1 VRSGNHYK
9 DLPKNLRFLV
19 VVASD
24 TIISRKAKG
33 EDLQDI
39 SGEVATS
46 LIKGARFTVL
56 DRVYLPNDISAI
68 MKKVRSV
75 TFEGHADVII
85 ISGGTG
91 LGARDITVEAVTP
104 LFDKAL
110 PGFGE
115 FFRRLSY
122 ESVGTSAIASRALAG
137 ISNGVLVFVL
147 PGSPDAV
154 RLALEKIILPES
166 PHLLKMIRR

>member
-1 VRSGNHYK
+1 MRSGDHHK
-9 DLPKNLRFLV
+9 DLPNNLRFLV

-24 TIISRKAKG
+24 TIALRKAKG

-46 LIKGARFTVL
+46 LIKGAKFTVF
-56 DRVYLPNDISAI
+56 DKIYLPNDIHVIS
-68 MKKVRSV
+68 KKVRSLAL
-75 TFEGHADVII
+75 EDHADIII

-91 LGARDITVEAVTP
+91 LGDKDVTVEAVTP
-104 LFDKAL
+104 LLDKTL

-115 FFRRLSY
+115 LFRRLSF
-122 ESVGTSAIASRALAG
+122 ESIGTSTIASRALAG
-137 ISNGVLVFVL
+137 ISNGVLIFAL

-154 RLALEKIILPES
+154 RLALEKIILPEA